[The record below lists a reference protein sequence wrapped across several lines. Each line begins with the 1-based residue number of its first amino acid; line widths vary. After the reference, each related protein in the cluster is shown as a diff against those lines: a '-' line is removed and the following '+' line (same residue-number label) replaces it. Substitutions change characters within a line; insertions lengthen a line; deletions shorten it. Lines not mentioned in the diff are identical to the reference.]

1 MNEYLDFIKFAL
13 DEFNKIDTIESIN
26 IDEFS
31 GYTNGIEF
39 EVWFVRKGFNSF
51 KVANWVVSGNFQTGD
66 DISDESMRKCLK
78 EQIEK
83 FINKDKELKELE
95 EKKNYYEKELD
106 DIKKQIMDRRKDE

>member
-13 DEFNKIDTIESIN
+13 DEFSKIDSIDSIT
-26 IDEFS
+26 IDEFG
-31 GYTNGIEF
+31 GYTSGIDF
-39 EVWFVRKGFNSF
+39 SVWFNKKGFKSF

-83 FINKDKELKELE
+83 FIKKNKELKELE
-95 EKKNYYEKELD
+95 EKKNYCEKELNE
-106 DIKKQIMDRRKDE
+106 IKEKIIKLKK

>member
-1 MNEYLDFIKFAL
+1 MNKYLDFIKFAL
-13 DEFNKIDTIESIN
+13 DEFSKIDTIESIN

-39 EVWFVRKGFNSF
+39 DVWFVRKGFNSF
-51 KVANWVVSGNFQTGD
+51 KVANWVVSFNFQTGD
-66 DISDESMRKCLK
+66 DISEESMRKCLK

-83 FINKDKELKELE
+83 FINKNKELKELE

-106 DIKKQIMDRRKDE
+106 NIKKQIMGRRKDE